1 MIRLSRTRRSRKEPE
16 KHHRFSN
23 AADHLSFNW
32 IGESA
37 VTAYKRI
44 ISRCGNIQHD
54 NESGLFISSRW
65 ETVGREQFEAS
76 KQTKTKGT
84 VCAPLTLFAEYKNRG
99 SQIADSE
106 WKWELHKLGNA
117 KKPLEDGTVIDKGAF
132 KKKPKRTSTG

>member
-1 MIRLSRTRRSRKEPE
+1 MIRLSRTRRSRKKSRK
-16 KHHRFSN
+16 KHHCFSN

-76 KQTKTKGT
+76 KTDKDERNGLCTADI
-84 VCAPLTLFAEYKNRG
+84 VCR
-99 SQIADSE
+99 I
-106 WKWELHKLGNA
+106 
-117 KKPLEDGTVIDKGAF
+117 
-132 KKKPKRTSTG
+132 